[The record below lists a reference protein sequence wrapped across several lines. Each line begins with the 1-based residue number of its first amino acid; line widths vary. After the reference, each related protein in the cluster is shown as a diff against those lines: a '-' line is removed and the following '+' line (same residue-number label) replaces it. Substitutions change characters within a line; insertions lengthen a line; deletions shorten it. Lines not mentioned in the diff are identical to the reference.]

1 MITNVIV
8 YTAANGVRFAR
19 PISRVFLY
27 ESTPEKIAE
36 LTRFLQEKRLD
47 VCLFTW
53 SCDNNNSGD
62 FGWIDIRGRYE
73 GQPGN
78 ELEMIVKEAV
88 KEWEERQ

>member
-8 YTAANGVRFAR
+8 YTAANGSRYAR
-19 PISRVFLY
+19 PIARVFLY
-27 ESTPEKIAE
+27 ESTPEKISD
-36 LTRFLQEKRLD
+36 LTCFLQKKRID

-53 SCDNNNSGD
+53 CCEGASN

-73 GQPGN
+73 GQPGD
-78 ELEMIVKEAV
+78 ELEMIVKESV

>member
-8 YTAANGVRFAR
+8 YTAANGSRYVR
-19 PISRVFLY
+19 PIARVFLY
-27 ESTPEKIAE
+27 ESTPEKIIE
-36 LTRFLQEKRLD
+36 LTHFLQVKRID
-47 VCLFTW
+47 ARLFTW
-53 SCDNNNSGD
+53 YYEGASD

-73 GQPGN
+73 GQPGD